1 MIQASGNM
9 ASLGTFQS
17 QPLHAD
23 TFTDVLASV
32 AAQWNPS
39 DARQNDLQWTSQ
51 PEAQWTSSLP
61 EPSPL
66 KEEVGSAHGGTYYH
80 QVCCIPSDLCM
91 ASTGTVGDV
100 KKTSE

>member
-1 MIQASGNM
+1 MHSDMNLNMLLYPSGCRQDLWRLLSASSGPMIRCHIGKPMQVGSPVIQASGNM

-51 PEAQWTSSLP
+51 
-61 EPSPL
+61 
-66 KEEVGSAHGGTYYH
+66 
-80 QVCCIPSDLCM
+80 QV
-91 ASTGTVGDV
+91 
-100 KKTSE
+100 

>member
-9 ASLGTFQS
+9 VSLGTFQS

-51 PEAQWTSSLP
+51 PERSGRPPCRSHP
-61 EPSPL
+61 
-66 KEEVGSAHGGTYYH
+66 H
-80 QVCCIPSDLCM
+80 
-91 ASTGTVGDV
+91 
-100 KKTSE
+100 